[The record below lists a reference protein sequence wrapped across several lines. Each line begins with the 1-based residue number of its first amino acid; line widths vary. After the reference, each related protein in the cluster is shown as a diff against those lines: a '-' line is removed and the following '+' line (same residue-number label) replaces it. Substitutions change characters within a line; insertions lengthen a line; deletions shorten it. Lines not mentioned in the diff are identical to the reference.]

1 MTFKLFFAFVG
12 IALIIYAGTANA
24 LYLSMEVSPAR
35 VEMQQG
41 STYPISATYGVEGA
55 NQLTTVYT
63 EAGDYPKV
71 QLVGDFSPIK
81 MQDSYTFDYGIE
93 VAEDAFP
100 GIYNLEMKI
109 KAADEFGRGRSAS
122 GVIVVEVSE
131 SSDYL
136 YTTSAN
142 SNISPIISAVKFSNP
157 ALIMAKNDNEST
169 IVSFRNSG
177 SASDFNVVF
186 FNVPEG
192 IDLSA
197 NPLIAYNVCMNCTY
211 SIYIN
216 AKSNSGLQPGN
227 YGIGIALLDLATNLQ
242 FNLGEIAILAK
253 PLYDAKIDVPYA
265 VYALNSG
272 TDSNSSVLITNTGY
286 DALHFALTSSS
297 ELIQLKSNA
306 IDIGAGESSSLPF
319 TIRAA
324 QGALPGIYPARIYF
338 NGEISRVVEFTVEVR
353 EAAAPIAAPAEPE
366 VSGIETVAIRQ
377 PIKNTTAETLTDVHF
392 DITAMPPEFSAEF
405 SPNHFNIAPG
415 EEIVVEMKVTK
426 PKVASGDVSFDVIA
440 SGKKFASKTINVP
453 AGALSFAGLAVGAGD
468 IVLGIIIA
476 AVIALLYI
484 FRKGVKHFISGDM
497 EAQALASGAKQQS

>member
-55 NQLTTVYT
+55 SQLATVYT
-63 EAGDYPKV
+63 EARDYPKV
-71 QLVGDFSPIK
+71 QLTGDFSPIK
-81 MQDSYTFDYGIE
+81 MQDTYAFDYGIE

-100 GIYNLEMKI
+100 GIYNLEMSI
-109 KAADEFGRGRSAS
+109 KAADEFGREMSAS
-122 GVIVVEVSE
+122 EVIVVEVSE

-186 FNVPEG
+186 FNVPKG

-197 NPLIAYNVCMNCTY
+197 NPPIAYNVCMNCTH
-211 SIYIN
+211 SIYIT
-216 AKSNSGLQPGN
+216 AKSSAGLQPGN

-242 FNLGEIAILAK
+242 FSLGEISILAK
-253 PLYDAKIDVPYA
+253 PFYDAKIDVPYA
-265 VYALNSG
+265 VYALGAG
-272 TDSNSSVLITNTGY
+272 TDSNSAVLITNTGY
-286 DALHFALTSSS
+286 DALHFAMTSSS
-297 ELIQLKSNA
+297 ELIQLQSNA
-306 IDIGAGESSSLPF
+306 IDVGSGESTSLPF
-319 TIRAA
+319 AIKAS
-324 QGALPGIYPARIYF
+324 QGTLPGIYSARIYF
-338 NGEISRVVEFTVEVR
+338 NGEISRVAEFNVEVK
-353 EAAAPIAAPAEPE
+353 EATAPIAEPSAPE
-366 VSGIETVAIRQ
+366 VSSIETVAIRQ
-377 PIKNTTAETLTDVHF
+377 PIKNTTSEILTDVHF
-392 DITAMPPEFSAEF
+392 DITAIPPEFSVEF

-468 IVLGIIIA
+468 IVLGIIIVV
-476 AVIALLYI
+476 VIALLYV

-497 EAQALASGAKQQS
+497 EAQALASGAKQ